1 MTSAEVTPAGLI
13 LSGTLD
19 IRHRLCR
26 LIGSI
31 EEARSSADRGTRA
44 VLGTLVNECRN
55 ALNNNANA
63 VRNQIVAA
71 RSAAQTGDPSQW
83 TFSALEEIVNRTVM
97 GFTSL
102 ATRHHEVY
110 PQLDGSNSLREDLRY
125 LLFRALNLSLVS
137 FRDEQLVS
145 LKASGNLQ
153 WETLAFQTA
162 EGWTASVAVPWL
174 ESLAPMR
181 WPLVVHEVA
190 HYFLP
195 FGTETNEIISR
206 ASEEHGWSSDAFEEI
221 LADAV
226 AQRHFGAAYSFAL
239 AREGYLYSY
248 QKHVTGGLSVE
259 QRLNVLAEP
268 NDLLA
273 ALPSQWGLSQ
283 RVGIDGAEMDAIDD
297 AAVWDMRQFAQEVLN
312 DINSANGWSATMNRA
327 DPVSRA
333 RALMSRSEPVP
344 GVLAIDANAQI
355 DAAVAK
361 READPSADVRDVVD
375 AVVHS
380 PLSDAEIFEAAWREE
395 IGRDIGELVEHLAK
409 PVTDDSIEVE
419 IAEVT
424 RRDIWLARSLQSAS
438 VHRWLIDTM
447 GLAQI

>member
-44 VLGTLVNECRN
+44 VLGTLVDECRI

-63 VRNQIVAA
+63 VRNQIIAA

-83 TFSALEEIVNRTVM
+83 TFSALEEVVNRTVT

-102 ATRHHEVY
+102 VNRHHEVY
-110 PQLDGSNSLREDLRY
+110 PQLDASTSLREDLRY

-137 FRDEQLVS
+137 LRDEQLVS

-153 WETLAFQTA
+153 WETLAFQTT

-195 FGTETNEIISR
+195 FGTETNGIISR
-206 ASEEHGWSSDAFEEI
+206 ASNEHGWSSDAFEEI

-259 QRLNVLAEP
+259 QRLRVLAEP
-268 NDLLA
+268 DDLLA

-283 RVGIDGAEMDAIDD
+283 RVGIDGAEIAAIDD
-297 AAVWDMRQFAQEVLN
+297 ATVWDMRQFAHEVL
-312 DINSANGWSATMNRA
+312 DGVDSANGWTRTFNRP
-327 DPVSRA
+327 DPVNRA
-333 RALMSRSEPVP
+333 RALMSNSEPVP
-344 GVLAIDANAQI
+344 GVLAVDADAQI
-355 DAAVAK
+355 DAAIAK
-361 READPSADVRDVVD
+361 RDADSSAEVGDVVD
-375 AVVHS
+375 AVVHT

-395 IGRDIGELVEHLAK
+395 VGRDIEEMVAHLAT
-409 PVTDDSIEVE
+409 PVTDDLIEVE
-419 IAEVT
+419 IGDVT
-424 RRDIWLARSLQSAS
+424 LRDIWLARSLQSAS
-438 VHRWLIDTM
+438 VHRWLVDTM
-447 GLAQI
+447 DLAGT